1 MAVWNIKKSTVYRS
15 NITLKHETNSERI
28 ANWMWCYPIAC
39 HALAFCQVP
48 LTVCWCQITLL
59 GGEERC
65 TLRANARH
73 HMPHNPRQHTQHNTA
88 HVIQRN
94 ATHVTQRNTTQAGLL
109 DPDSN
114 SPSPNN
120 VFNIQCEIILVK
132 KNCPKASW
140 FKSIVYLWHSLGL
153 AF

>member
-1 MAVWNIKKSTVYRS
+1 MLPHCLSRPSILSGS
-15 NITLKHETNSERI
+15 PNS
-28 ANWMWCYPIAC
+28 
-39 HALAFCQVP
+39 LLVP
-48 LTVCWCQITLL
+48 NY
-59 GGEERC
+59 
-65 TLRANARH
+65 TLRWRGEMHCEGLCKATHATQHSTCDTTQRNTRNA
-73 HMPHNPRQHTQHNTA
+73 TQHNTA

-132 KNCPKASW
+132 KTALRLHASKVLCTCDIHW
-140 FKSIVYLWHSLGL
+140 G
-153 AF
+153 